1 MAKAIPA
8 NSIDEAPVAPE
19 VIAPVV
25 PSEGILF
32 EGVESGTSY
41 TLPNGTLVQNF

>member
-8 NSIDEAPVAPE
+8 NTVTPE
-19 VIAPVV
+19 ETPTVTLAV